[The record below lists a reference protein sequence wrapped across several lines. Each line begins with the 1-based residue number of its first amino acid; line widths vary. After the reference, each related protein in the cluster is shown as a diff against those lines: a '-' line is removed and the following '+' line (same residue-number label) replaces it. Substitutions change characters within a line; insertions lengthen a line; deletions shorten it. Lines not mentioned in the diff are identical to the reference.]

1 MNKQEAIEKLHDM
14 AFRTLQTVPYDLEFE
29 AVVRVISQIDEP
41 RKVVIPQFVA
51 DWIEYCKPRKTL
63 TEALEAGNALAN
75 KTDTWIHN
83 NQELFARAWLDGF
96 EVEKEKLYTVE
107 IPDPNVDEYN
117 IVLGRK
123 EGKVQIKQT
132 LSATWR
138 MNCSNQLNESEIRKD
153 FEWAWQFAK
162 EVDNEI

>member
-1 MNKQEAIEKLHDM
+1 M
-14 AFRTLQTVPYDLEFE
+14 AEWLYDNDNDTNRQREL
-29 AVVRVISQIDEP
+29 
-41 RKVVIPQFVA
+41 
-51 DWIEYCKPRKTL
+51 
-63 TEALEAGNALAN
+63 ALATLIVN
-75 KTDTWIHN
+75 GPS
-83 NQELFARAWLDGF
+83 AV

-153 FEWAWQFAK
+153 FEWAWQAGFAK
-162 EVDNEI
+162 EVE